1 MLELAHRVGYV
12 EGMEVVPDPG
22 ILSPK
27 KFLDELIDERFPNP
41 YLGDT
46 TQRLCVDVSQGIG
59 IRFGETIK
67 SYMEKYG
74 DAKRLTAIPV
84 AIAGWLRYLLAVDDE
99 GNRFELAPDPMVPE
113 MQEQMA
119 GIVVG
124 DASSLK
130 GQLKG
135 ILSNENI
142 FAVDLYQA
150 GVGEK
155 IEEIFREEIEGPG
168 AVRKT
173 LKKYLA

>member
-1 MLELAHRVGYV
+1 
-12 EGMEVVPDPG
+12 
-22 ILSPK
+22 
-27 KFLDELIDERFPNP
+27 
-41 YLGDT
+41 
-46 TQRLCVDVSQGIG
+46 
-59 IRFGETIK
+59 
-67 SYMEKYG
+67 
-74 DAKRLTAIPV
+74 
-84 AIAGWLRYLLAVDDE
+84 
-99 GNRFELAPDPMVPE
+99 MVPE